1 MNKYIS
7 DFFSNSLKMAFGHEN
22 PVSLIILITILFLS
36 LNKTLMFCLITISG
50 DFWILIPH
58 LMLLLSVEMM

>member
-22 PVSLIILITILFLS
+22 PVSLIILIRILFLS
-36 LNKTLMFCLITISG
+36 LNKTLFCLITISG